1 MGNYQE
7 YLKRIA
13 PPLREIESTPVRQHM
28 FGNPFKIDKVCYLL
42 FSRKLMFT
50 TLQYRFLIFN
60 FSQRM
65 MVDEADIDLVGGS
78 ATQSGGRGIKRPAES
93 PSPSPLRPSKR
104 KAGPLSRDVCI
115 RRPFSP
121 VSSSNASNVPLGS
134 NTSNQSIPSLL
145 DLQTRP
151 DSPLPG
157 ACSSV
162 LYSPSTASI
171 DSEEESGSLV
181 IAEYD
186 TDFQPEN
193 PILLNGKDT
202 LVGKMQENLHSPSMA
217 PVPPL
222 SLDSEG
228 SRTSSEVS
236 TGLPTPLPLRL
247 ANGDTKS
254 IQSCNTYVDALNYA
268 ILIILISFVSDI
280 HLDHDGNNSSVPMV
294 NGLSKTETQKTMSSN
309 GLPVISLIDIQ
320 EILQH
325 NLDVKTAAY
334 KAIKRPGRSK

>member
-1 MGNYQE
+1 
-7 YLKRIA
+7 
-13 PPLREIESTPVRQHM
+13 
-28 FGNPFKIDKVCYLL
+28 
-42 FSRKLMFT
+42 
-50 TLQYRFLIFN
+50 
-60 FSQRM
+60 M
-65 MVDEADIDLVGGS
+65 MVDEADIDLVGGN
-78 ATQSGGRGIKRPAES
+78 ATQSGSRGIKRPAES

-121 VSSSNASNVPLGS
+121 VSSPNASNVALAS
-134 NTSNQSIPSLL
+134 NISNQSLPSLV

-171 DSEEESGSLV
+171 DIEEESGSLV

-193 PILLNGKDT
+193 PSLLNGKDA
-202 LVGKMQENLHSPSMA
+202 LVSKMQENLHSPSIA

-222 SLDSEG
+222 SLDTEG
-228 SRTSSEVS
+228 SRTSSEAS
-236 TGLPTPLPLRL
+236 SGFPTPLPLRL

-254 IQSCNTYVDALNYA
+254 KCDNHVNALNYVI
-268 ILIILISFVSDI
+268 ILIIVLVSFISDT
-280 HLDHDGNNSSVPMV
+280 HLDLDGNNSSVPIM
-294 NGLSKTETQKTMSSN
+294 NGLSKTETLKSEKTISSN
-309 GLPVISLIDIQ
+309 GLPVISLLDIQ

-325 NLDVKTAAY
+325 NLNVKTAAY

>member
-1 MGNYQE
+1 M
-7 YLKRIA
+7 
-13 PPLREIESTPVRQHM
+13 
-28 FGNPFKIDKVCYLL
+28 
-42 FSRKLMFT
+42 
-50 TLQYRFLIFN
+50 
-60 FSQRM
+60 
-65 MVDEADIDLVGGS
+65 DEADIDLVGGN
-78 ATQSGGRGIKRPAES
+78 ATQSGSRGIKRPAES

-121 VSSSNASNVPLGS
+121 VSSPNASNVALAS
-134 NTSNQSIPSLL
+134 NISNQSLPSLV

-171 DSEEESGSLV
+171 DIEEESGSLV

-193 PILLNGKDT
+193 PSLLNGKDA
-202 LVGKMQENLHSPSMA
+202 LVSKMQENLHSPSIA

-222 SLDSEG
+222 SLDTEG
-228 SRTSSEVS
+228 SRTSSEAS
-236 TGLPTPLPLRL
+236 SGFPTPLPLRL
-247 ANGDTKS
+247 ANGDTK
-254 IQSCNTYVDALNYA
+254 NT
-268 ILIILISFVSDI
+268 
-280 HLDHDGNNSSVPMV
+280 HLDLDGNNSSVPIM
-294 NGLSKTETQKTMSSN
+294 NGLSKTETLKSEKTISSN
-309 GLPVISLIDIQ
+309 GLPVISLLDIQ

-325 NLDVKTAAY
+325 NLNVKTAAY
-334 KAIKRPGRSK
+334 KAIKRPGRNFNGIFDELSRLRGSLDLRQNVVIDVINECLRFKRRVLADLVKQFLSSLGGRDLEIL